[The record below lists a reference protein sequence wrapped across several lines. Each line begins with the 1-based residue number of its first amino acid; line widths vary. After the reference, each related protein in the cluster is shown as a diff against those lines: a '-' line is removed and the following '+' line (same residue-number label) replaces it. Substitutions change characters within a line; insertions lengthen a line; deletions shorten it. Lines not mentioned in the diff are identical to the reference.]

1 MSKAISES
9 AAYQISKLIIEREHK
24 VRLAHIWERSEA
36 GDEVNEN
43 YFWLW
48 QCEAELEALEIEETL
63 LNDFGIKMR
72 DSDSS
77 VTLEAEIKL
86 ITSCVIE
93 AKRSRAA
100 A

>member
-1 MSKAISES
+1 MSANQISEL
-9 AAYQISKLIIEREHK
+9 LIQREHAVRMAK
-24 VRLAHIWERSEA
+24 VWETSEA

-48 QCEAELEALEIEETL
+48 QCEAELEALKIEETL

-77 VTLEAEIKL
+77 VTLEAEIKI

>member
-1 MSKAISES
+1 MSANQISEL
-9 AAYQISKLIIEREHK
+9 LIQREHA
-24 VRLAHIWERSEA
+24 VRMAKIWETSEA

-48 QCEAELEALEIEETL
+48 QCEAELEALKIEETL
-63 LNDFGIKMR
+63 RDEYGIKLR
-72 DSDSS
+72 EDSS
-77 VTLEAEIKL
+77 VVTLEREIKIL
-86 ITSCVIE
+86 TECVID